1 MFVGIDPP
9 NNVKV
14 TVLTPN
20 IIEVSW
26 DPIVSEEVSGYYV
39 TYNTSATYASGN
51 NITIHGYNVS
61 KALLNSLEEDT
72 LYNIHM
78 QSISQNKVS
87 GPSNVVSANTWTA
100 GKYTT
105 PYNCSYVRNYACT
118 SFLSS

>member
-20 IIEVSW
+20 TIEVSW
-26 DPIVSEEVSGYYV
+26 DPILSEEVSGYYI
-39 TYNTSATYASGN
+39 TYNTSAAYVSGN

-72 LYNIHM
+72 SYNIHV
-78 QSISQNKVS
+78 QSISENKVS
-87 GPSNVVSANTWTA
+87 TPSNMVSASTWTA
-100 GKYTT
+100 GKQIH
-105 PYNCSYVRNYACT
+105 NS
-118 SFLSS
+118 L